1 LNKSVFA
8 EQFPVDVDV
17 DVDVDVEKAPFFCTC
32 LQAIAVR
39 LLIANTPL

>member
-8 EQFPVDVDV
+8 EQFPVDV